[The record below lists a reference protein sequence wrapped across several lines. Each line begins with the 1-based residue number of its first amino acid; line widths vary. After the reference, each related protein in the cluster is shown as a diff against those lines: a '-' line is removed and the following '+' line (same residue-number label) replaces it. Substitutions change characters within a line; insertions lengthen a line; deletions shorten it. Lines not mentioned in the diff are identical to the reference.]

1 VDQFVVGENG
11 QLYHY
16 WLNTS
21 PHLESWGG
29 SWSGVSGIN
38 ASPPAAVSWGSPRL
52 DVFLVGQNGR
62 LYHYWQAGGSVYY
75 LEMVPA
81 ADTTFPANS
90 YIAATTWG
98 SGRLDAFLVGQ
109 NGHLYHYWQDHTGS
123 FSWENLGG
131 AFLHSAPAAVTWG
144 YPRIDV
150 FIPGPD
156 ETLTHFWQQ
165 NTPFQAETILPG
177 YDWRG
182 NDPPTVV
189 SWGPGRLDLFLFDS
203 GSHGSQFYHV
213 WEQDN
218 SAFQVEPLPIFIPG
232 KGGIR
237 SARAVNWGPGRLDI
251 FVIAGDGYTVR
262 TLEHLWYPD
271 GNAFGSEVIDNNIMP
286 YSTVAAT
293 TWPGRLDV
301 FVGYGATE
309 SSPMHHFWQAKPVL
323 KAPKHS

>member
-1 VDQFVVGENG
+1 MAVTSVFSLVQTDLVWVFCTLPEN
-11 QLYHY
+11 
-16 WLNTS
+16 
-21 PHLESWGG
+21 
-29 SWSGVSGIN
+29 
-38 ASPPAAVSWGSPRL
+38 A
-52 DVFLVGQNGR
+52 DVFSLFPPF
-62 LYHYWQAGGSVYY
+62 SY
-75 LEMVPA
+75 LLK
-81 ADTTFPANS
+81 F
-90 YIAATTWG
+90 
-98 SGRLDAFLVGQ
+98 
-109 NGHLYHYWQDHTGS
+109 
-123 FSWENLGG
+123 
-131 AFLHSAPAAVTWG
+131 APM
-144 YPRIDV
+144 
-150 FIPGPD
+150 
-156 ETLTHFWQQ
+156 
-165 NTPFQAETILPG
+165 
-177 YDWRG
+177 G

-237 SARAVNWGPGRLDI
+237 SARAVSWGPGRLDV